1 MQDGRPPARVL
12 IVDDDDL
19 FAQTVELIADMTPG
33 LVGVGRARDGVE
45 ALKLAREVAP
55 DLIVMDVEMPNLDG
69 LHATRRLRGGG
80 FAGPIVV
87 VSGSDL
93 EDVEQAAAQA
103 GATSF
108 VRKSRAYETLIS
120 AIRTAL
126 EHAGDPDDV
135 VYAA

>member
-1 MQDGRPPARVL
+1 MLMRQGVRRLLGADPGIEV
-12 IVDDDDL
+12 VD
-19 FAQTVELIADMTPG
+19 I
-33 LVGVGRARDGVE
+33 ARDGLE
-45 ALKLAREVAP
+45 ALAKVEKLKP
-55 DLIVMDVEMPNLDG
+55 DVMTMDVEMPHLDG
-69 LHATRRLRGGG
+69 LRATRRLRGAG

-87 VSGSDL
+87 VSGSDR
-93 EDVEQAAAQA
+93 EDVEQAAARA

-135 VYAA
+135 VFAA